1 MAGAGPDRT
10 DRPDAATTDTPVWLK
25 VLGIVLL
32 IGVIVVVVVI
42 VATGIDHGPRL
53 HGAP

>member
-10 DRPDAATTDTPVWLK
+10 DRPGAATGTPVWLK
-25 VLGIVLL
+25 VLGVVLL

-53 HGAP
+53 HGTP